1 MIKSASEL
9 RAAARLSLSGM
20 WGGAVVLCLVY
31 LLISLCTSFI
41 PVMGS
46 LISLLLMPL
55 GFGYTVS
62 FLDNAR
68 EKSGFPVGNLFIGF
82 KDYGRIFG
90 TMLLQGIYTVLWTL
104 LLIVPGIIK
113 TYSYAMTPY
122 ILKDEP
128 QLKYNAAIE
137 KSMAMM
143 NGHKWNLF
151 CLQLSFIGWVLLSIL
166 SLGIGYLWVAPYIAS
181 ATAHF
186 YDEVKADYKART
198 CSQAA

>member
-1 MIKSASEL
+1 MIKNASEL
-9 RAAARLSLSGM
+9 RAAARQSLSDM

-41 PVMGS
+41 PVVGS

-68 EKSGFPVGNLFIGF
+68 EKSGFPIGNLFIGF

-113 TYSYAMTPY
+113 NYSYAMTPY

-186 YDEVKADYKART
+186 YDEVKADYEART